1 MEHTCPHCGKSLP
14 EEAAFCPHCAQPVHS
29 LKTPKFPSPL
39 RKKLLIGLLALAII
53 VAAVTGIAWFNRPY
67 VPQEYDSDDTGQVLY
82 TVEDTTYQLLVAWPG
97 NRAEPAPDIYQGGL
111 AENVTRWPS
120 RLYVNYQSNGA
131 DGWDEFEPLVEEI
144 SMEVIQDEQGASDL
158 LVVETSIRDPYSP
171 DAAAVSTL
179 QFNGDCG
186 EPQVVWVLRMK
197 NGDVIRIR
205 QTIHVQLY
213 RQLDYDYHD
222 YPMNTIEELETLLA
236 QIEQE
241 TDRYDLVNIYLPPVT
256 YEGEL
261 NLTGRSYMFYGCTDG
276 PGRTVFTDTVQVA
289 TVDSYWLNFF
299 YDIDFIGDGDGVG
312 LSFGISGRATG
323 CNFSGWRT
331 AVLGYGD
338 SWVNVIEC
346 TIRDCDIGFHFNS
359 IGQSCNHTLYT
370 DNLFEN
376 NGTAVLLEEVPTD
389 EILNFSGSVFRGNG
403 TDIDNRC
410 DQPIDTTEATFE

>member
-1 MEHTCPHCGKSLP
+1 MEHKCPHCGASLP
-14 EEAAFCPHCAQPVHS
+14 EEAVFCPHCARDVHPR
-29 LKTPKFPSPL
+29 KTPKTPVPW
-39 RKKLLIGLLALAII
+39 RKKLLLILLVLAAAAA
-53 VAAVTGIAWFNRPY
+53 VAAGFGLSSRPH
-67 VPQEYDSDDTGQVLY
+67 VPQVYDSGSTGEVSYTAGDTA
-82 TVEDTTYQLLVAWPG
+82 YQLTVAWPN
-97 NRAEPAPDIYQGGL
+97 NRNAPAPDIYMSGI
-111 AENVTRWPS
+111 AEDVTRWPS
-120 RLYVNYQSNGA
+120 RLYVNYKSNGA
-131 DGWDEFEPLVEEI
+131 DGWEEFEPLVEEI

-158 LVVETSIRDPYSP
+158 LTIDTVVRDPYSP
-171 DAAAVSTL
+171 DAAAVTTL

-205 QTIHVQLY
+205 QTIHVELY
-213 RQLDYDYHD
+213 RTLNYDYHD
-222 YPMNTIEELETLLA
+222 YPMNTMEELEALLA

-241 TDRYDLVNIYLPPVT
+241 TEPRDLVNIYLPPVT
-256 YEGEL
+256 YEGAL

-276 PGRTVFTDTVQVA
+276 SGRTVFTDTVQVA
-289 TVDSYWLNFF
+289 TADAYWLNFF
-299 YDIDFIGDGDGVG
+299 YDIDFLGDGDGVG
-312 LSFGISGRATG
+312 LSFAESGRATG

-331 AVLGYGD
+331 AVLGYGY

-346 TIRDCDIGFHFNS
+346 TIRDCDVGFHFNS

-389 EILNFSGSVFRGNG
+389 EVMEFSGSVFRGNG

-410 DQPIDTTEATFE
+410 DQPINTTEAIFE